1 VQQGD
6 ARARTHTQKKREIAA
21 DELIVY
27 MMPPILLAD
36 LPAIVPA
43 TAN

>member
-1 VQQGD
+1 MQQGD
-6 ARARTHTQKKREIAA
+6 ARAHTHKREREIAA